1 MWQLKKNPYYRLH
14 TQKNVLINNMISK
27 NTSPFMHLNNNVLQ
41 PLAREKHITN
51 DNSSSASITLFQL
64 EWYNNISNQYHIT
77 YQMLH

>member
-1 MWQLKKNPYYRLH
+1 
-14 TQKNVLINNMISK
+14 MISK
-27 NTSPFMHLNNNVLQ
+27 NTSPVMYMNNNVLQ
-41 PLAREKHITN
+41 PLAREKHTTN

>member
-1 MWQLKKNPYYRLH
+1 
-14 TQKNVLINNMISK
+14 
-27 NTSPFMHLNNNVLQ
+27 MHLNNNVLQ

-64 EWYNNISNQYHIT
+64 EWYNNIANQYHIT

>member
-1 MWQLKKNPYYRLH
+1 MATSEKKTYYRLH
-14 TQKNVLINNMISK
+14 TQKMSLDMISK

-41 PLAREKHITN
+41 HLAREKHITN
-51 DNSSSASITLFQL
+51 DKSSSASIILFQL